1 MRCAQCEGA
10 DDWIDAVSL
19 PAIVESGLNE
29 AGTAVAVIVH
39 PERGVAAIVEY
50 LNQPFSA
57 VVRRS
62 AEELTGA
69 KLQVL
74 LDLVAQADCRD
85 RLIESMHAGSSIQ
98 LDMLL
103 KLEGGDSW
111 FGLRVSY
118 PPPGVSGVRHAI
130 LIGRD
135 ITQARKNAT
144 QDDKM
149 RQLLAQI
156 FMRIHAPAAIMG
168 REGELIM
175 TNIAYRQLVGFSAD
189 ELKRIRVQDLT
200 PPDYVETL
208 AKARELQFG
217 DGKQFEIDFET
228 LVKGGGRVPVR
239 LTSVLLSDS
248 DQSYRLATLLPRPAR
263 SEAAPVIATSG
274 EALAAI
280 FSSNATLDGG
290 ELRAV
295 NLEAL
300 RESFGS
306 NWERIAVRA
315 MLRVEHIIRKR
326 LQRDDLLSRMDD
338 GKFAIWFSGD
348 DRKHNSAMLES
359 IVRELRLTL
368 LTEFGEELSTLMSA
382 MVVPGSAPEP
392 DPVRVP
398 TGQRPKPVA
407 PQYTRL
413 RSATGASVRDE
424 RELTEV
430 RKL

>member
-1 MRCAQCEGA
+1 MQCEGA
-10 DDWIDAVSL
+10 CNWNDAVSL

-39 PERGVAAIVEY
+39 PERGAAAIVEY
-50 LNQPFSA
+50 LNPPFSA

-74 LDLVAQADCRD
+74 LDLVAQADCREK
-85 RLIESMHAGSSIQ
+85 LVESMQSGSSVQ
-98 LDMLL
+98 LDVLL

-144 QDDKM
+144 QEDKM

-175 TNIAYRQLVGFSAD
+175 TNIAYRQLVGFAAD

-200 PPDYVETL
+200 PPEYVDTL

-217 DGKQFEIDFET
+217 DGKQFEIDYET

-248 DQSYRLATLLPRPAR
+248 DQSYRLATLLPRTTR
-263 SEAAPVIATSG
+263 HDEAPIFAASA
-274 EALAAI
+274 EALASI
-280 FSSNATLDGG
+280 FGSNAVLDAG

-295 NLEAL
+295 NLDAL
-300 RESFGS
+300 RESFGP
-306 NWERIAVRA
+306 NWNRIAVRA
-315 MLRVEHIIRKR
+315 MLRAEHIIRKR
-326 LQRDDLLSRMDD
+326 LQRDDLLSRLGD

-348 DRKHNSAMLES
+348 DRKQNGTMMES

-368 LTEFGEELSTLMSA
+368 LTEFGEELSTLVSA
-382 MVVPGSAPEP
+382 MVVPGTPAEP
-392 DPVRVP
+392 DPARLG
-398 TGQRPKPVA
+398 GQRPKPVV

-413 RSATGASVRDE
+413 RTAASAIVRDE
-424 RELTEV
+424 RELSEA
-430 RKL
+430 RKP